1 MTSPFQAKYV
11 GPYTVS
17 EKVSDG
23 YWLVTPGRR
32 KSSQLYYVNLLKP
45 YYQRSEDGEGV
56 KGSACPALAV
66 DICGVAQESDAV
78 PEHDDSLLRGRL
90 KNSESLAKL
99 DSLLSHLPVEQ
110 RVELVEL
117 IGEFP
122 LLVTFPPTPRG
133 LTTISLWVRHSRS
146 DSSFIT

>member
-1 MTSPFQAKYV
+1 M
-11 GPYTVS
+11 
-17 EKVSDG
+17 
-23 YWLVTPGRR
+23 
-32 KSSQLYYVNLLKP
+32 NLLKP
-45 YYQRSEDGEGV
+45 YDQRSEDGEGV

-78 PEHDDSLLRGRL
+78 PEPDDSLLCGRL

-110 RVELVEL
+110 HVELVEL

-122 LLVTFPPTPRG
+122 LLFGDVPSH
-133 LTTISLWVRHSRS
+133 TTWIEHDIVVGEAQPIKQQFYLMSPKKFDHMNSEVVSMLKHGIAVPST
-146 DSSFIT
+146 SS